1 MSSDQQ
7 QQQQQAEP
15 AAPPAFQHPFVTGS
29 LKGVTGTSPSMA
41 PGQASSTVA
50 ATAAS
55 LLVQDNTASTLTAA
69 LPAPVLA
76 APVLPAV
83 ASVSA
88 SVNVNPPSEKKI
100 PPVAAAAIAI
110 APPLANPPTVIP
122 NDDDNEATP
131 IQPSADKDDAVAVP
145 MEVETSIVY
154 IPPPKQRK
162 RGKYST
168 TGQNRTELMVIG

>member
-1 MSSDQQ
+1 MSSDQQQ

-69 LPAPVLA
+69 LP